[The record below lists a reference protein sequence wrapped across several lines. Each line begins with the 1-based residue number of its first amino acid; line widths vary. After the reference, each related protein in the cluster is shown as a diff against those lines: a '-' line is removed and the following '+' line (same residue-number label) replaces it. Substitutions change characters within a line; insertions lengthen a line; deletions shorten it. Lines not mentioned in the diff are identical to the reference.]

1 MSFKTYPIMTLIII
15 LIIVALLAF
24 YFVGIFNSLIQLKN
38 FVDEA
43 WSGIDVQLKRRYD
56 LIPNIINTV
65 KGFASHEKEVLEG
78 VIEKRNAGI
87 NAHSVM
93 EHGAA
98 EGALTQ
104 SLGRLFALAESYP
117 ALKANENFLDLQNQL
132 QLIESDIQNSRRYY
146 NGTVRDYNTKIE
158 QFPSNL
164 VANISH
170 HTQRDFFELENV
182 SDRINPKV
190 DFS

>member
-1 MSFKTYPIMTLIII
+1 MALIVI
-15 LIIVALLAF
+15 LILVALLAF
-24 YFVGIFNSLIQLKN
+24 YFVSIFNSLIQLKN
-38 FVDEA
+38 LVDEA

-65 KGFASHEKEVLEG
+65 KGYASHEKEVLEG

-87 NAHSVM
+87 NAHSVK

-98 EGALTQ
+98 EGALSQ

-132 QLIESDIQNSRRYY
+132 QLIESDIQNARRYY
-146 NGTVRDYNTKIE
+146 NGTVRDYSTKIE
-158 QFPSNL
+158 QFPSNI
-164 VANISH
+164 VANIAH